1 MASTEIES
9 STSSGD
15 QHQQQDDE
23 ETQKLVV
30 ALANRSYHLPGY
42 GLWGDLSQY
51 LNNNHPLLGICCH
64 HKLHPVK
71 MKMRLVTLFGSI
83 LFGLSVSNI
92 FFLMVM
98 NDDRFQEKILAITI
112 NGEAWYI
119 TSGMMFLW
127 TIGGG
132 LHASY
137 DIMIWHIMACACCP
151 FSRKCRISGSILVVA
166 AIVLLLAMAS
176 FIVLVRASLEQED
189 NVYVMQLESGGL
201 VDDQVDLKDIHK
213 EDVSFLLNYVME
225 FALAL
230 LVYYPL
236 GSVILFSGILG
247 CGKLPIL
254 GGRPRDI
261 YLERMECQQQKCTMP
276 PV

>member
-1 MASTEIES
+1 
-9 STSSGD
+9 
-15 QHQQQDDE
+15 
-23 ETQKLVV
+23 
-30 ALANRSYHLPGY
+30 
-42 GLWGDLSQY
+42 
-51 LNNNHPLLGICCH
+51 
-64 HKLHPVK
+64 
-71 MKMRLVTLFGSI
+71 
-83 LFGLSVSNI
+83 
-92 FFLMVM
+92 
-98 NDDRFQEKILAITI
+98 
-112 NGEAWYI
+112 
-119 TSGMMFLW
+119 
-127 TIGGG
+127 
-132 LHASY
+132 
-137 DIMIWHIMACACCP
+137 
-151 FSRKCRISGSILVVA
+151 
-166 AIVLLLAMAS
+166 
-176 FIVLVRASLEQED
+176 
-189 NVYVMQLESGGL
+189 MQLESGGL